1 MSLSELN
8 KAIDITFKRKDGTED
23 HWFEKDGILYW
34 HLGKENITLNM
45 GKTKYQ
51 DHLIKI
57 DHIPKMKI
65 DSKVCVLLRKLTNH
79 IVRKINVTV
88 KIIVPFI
95 INQNIVLNAVHHIK
109 RRKEEK
115 EIVK

>member
-51 DHLIKI
+51 DLQDTFPTTPI
-57 DHIPKMKI
+57 M
-65 DSKVCVLLRKLTNH
+65 
-79 IVRKINVTV
+79 
-88 KIIVPFI
+88 F
-95 INQNIVLNAVHHIK
+95 K
-109 RRKEEK
+109 R
-115 EIVK
+115 